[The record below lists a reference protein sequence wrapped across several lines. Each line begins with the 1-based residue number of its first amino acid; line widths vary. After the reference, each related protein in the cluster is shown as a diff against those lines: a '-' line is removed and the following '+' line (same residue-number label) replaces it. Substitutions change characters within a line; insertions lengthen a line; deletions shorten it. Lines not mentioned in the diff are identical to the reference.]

1 LSALLE
7 GRLRILKTEWPHCYI
22 AVKAKDGREHVLRF
36 NCQGYPETPPTAGP
50 WDIDQN
56 KILDFA
62 KWPKGNGGRLSAV
75 FRTDW
80 KDGSALYL
88 PCDRVSI
95 EGHDN
100 WKTEMPSKIWRPTI
114 GIMQYLELV
123 HELLNCRDYQ
133 QVACTQA

>member
-1 LSALLE
+1 M
-7 GRLRILKTEWPHCYI
+7 RILKTEWPHCYI